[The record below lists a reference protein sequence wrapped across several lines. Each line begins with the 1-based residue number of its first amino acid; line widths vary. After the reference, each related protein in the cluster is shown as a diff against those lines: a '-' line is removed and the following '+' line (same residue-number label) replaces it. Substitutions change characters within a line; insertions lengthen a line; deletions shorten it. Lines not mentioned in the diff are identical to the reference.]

1 MAFVN
6 QFNSKSDHLMDKLR
20 TKADGKTVITLWDE
34 FNRVSLDAIAQVFDM
49 LKHLFFLNIF
59 NCINIDC
66 IWFKHKYS

>member
-6 QFNSKSDHLMDKLR
+6 QFNSKSDHLMNKLR

-49 LKHLFFLNIF
+49 LKHLLFF
-59 NCINIDC
+59 
-66 IWFKHKYS
+66 